1 MPSSNP
7 SVLAATPT
15 LCGSVSFQGL
25 RAYNAGYAVDN
36 DRNGVV
42 YLSLIG
48 YRTAV
53 RAVWA
58 ALMDGDAIEIGRKLF
73 RRLDGN
79 YVTRT
84 TRLPDAARGVD
95 HMVILHHQATVPHLQ
110 MGEAFY
116 VINDTGK
123 TPPYARFLA
132 ALDRATAAPLLPA
145 WSKLLWENGRRNKL
159 ILPLE
164 TAKGIKAWWVSAD
177 DEMWLALIQKGIAKN
192 KLPCAADALPESPD
206 AEVNTED
213 SDASQAV
220 DVADEEEDE

>member
-1 MPSSNP
+1 MKDNKIIPR
-7 SVLAATPT
+7 VLAATPT
-15 LCGSVSFQGL
+15 LCGSVSFNGL

-48 YRTAV
+48 YRTAG

-58 ALMDGDAIEIGRKLF
+58 ALMNGDAIEIGRQLF

-84 TRLPDAARGVD
+84 TRLPENGAD
-95 HMVILHHQATVPHLQ
+95 HLVILHHQATLPNIQ
-110 MGEAFY
+110 AGEAFY

-123 TPPYARFLA
+123 TPPYDRFLA
-132 ALDRATAAPLLPA
+132 GLDRATAAPLLPA

-164 TAKGIKAWWVSAD
+164 TAKGVKAWWVSAD
-177 DEMWLALIQKGIAKN
+177 DEMWLALIHKGIAKH
-192 KLPCAADALPESPD
+192 KLSCAADAPLESLD
-206 AEVNTED
+206 AEANTED
-213 SDASQAV
+213 SDAAPDV
-220 DVADEEEDE
+220 DVAEGENE